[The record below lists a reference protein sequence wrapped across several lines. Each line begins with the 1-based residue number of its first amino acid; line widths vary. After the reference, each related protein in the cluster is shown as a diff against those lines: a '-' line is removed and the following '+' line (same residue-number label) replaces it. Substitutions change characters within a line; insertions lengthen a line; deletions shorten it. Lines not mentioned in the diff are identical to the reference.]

1 MVGGAPK
8 SSLVGLTRKQGP
20 SGPAEREAGPSGP
33 AEREIQR
40 AESTGGERVSGGS
53 KNAAGE
59 FGVAT
64 DARRRVARGCEDISG
79 WNDGDSG
86 SNTDLDPV
94 AGPEEVKGA
103 PAASGAPPP
112 EILIK

>member
-1 MVGGAPK
+1 MRGGRR
-8 SSLVGLTRKQGP
+8 TQGEP
-20 SGPAEREAGPSGP
+20 HRAEREAGPRGP

-53 KNAAGE
+53 KKAAGE

-103 PAASGAPPP
+103 PAAASGAPPP